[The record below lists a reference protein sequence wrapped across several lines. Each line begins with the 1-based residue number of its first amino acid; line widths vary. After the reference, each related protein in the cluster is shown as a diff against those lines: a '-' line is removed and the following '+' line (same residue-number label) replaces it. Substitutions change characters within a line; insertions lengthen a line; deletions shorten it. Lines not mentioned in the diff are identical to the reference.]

1 MAILINLENYDFET
15 KKKRQQQEGGG
26 DLACHFY
33 NFAISGKE
41 GGS

>member
-15 KKKRQQQEGGG
+15 KKKRQQQEGGY
-26 DLACHFY
+26 LACHFY